1 MIVIITLVQL
11 IMVFILVYQ
20 MRPDDK
26 IRYAIYLPNLAGIA
40 FQTMIYSML
49 LTAGF
54 SWGGCKADAKTWWLL
69 KSSSIS
75 PTLLFDSKLLI
86 GTLCTVAYTEVWL
99 IVVLILARIPAQLWL
114 PILLMIAV
122 ITATAT
128 AFNTA
133 MGTLPWVA
141 EIGGTDRDFSK
152 QPLLRLATLVVTII
166 ANIILII
173 APTIILQI
181 GVLGKMK
188 FFGGR
193 QSGSLSTSQQLTI
206 GFILISLIG
215 VWGISYLLGRQSL
228 RKLLYT

>member
-1 MIVIITLVQL
+1 MMIVIITLVQL

-20 MRPDDK
+20 MRPDDR

-40 FQTMIYSML
+40 FQTMIYSIL

-86 GTLCTVAYTEVWL
+86 GTLCAVAYVEVWL
-99 IVVLILARIPAQLWL
+99 VIVLILARIPYQLWL
-114 PILLMIAV
+114 PILLMTTV

-133 MGTLPWVA
+133 MGDPA
-141 EIGGTDRDFSK
+141 
-152 QPLLRLATLVVTII
+152 
-166 ANIILII
+166 
-173 APTIILQI
+173 
-181 GVLGKMK
+181 
-188 FFGGR
+188 
-193 QSGSLSTSQQLTI
+193 
-206 GFILISLIG
+206 
-215 VWGISYLLGRQSL
+215 LGRRNWRNRSGFQQATPPSTCDASS
-228 RKLLYT
+228 YNHC